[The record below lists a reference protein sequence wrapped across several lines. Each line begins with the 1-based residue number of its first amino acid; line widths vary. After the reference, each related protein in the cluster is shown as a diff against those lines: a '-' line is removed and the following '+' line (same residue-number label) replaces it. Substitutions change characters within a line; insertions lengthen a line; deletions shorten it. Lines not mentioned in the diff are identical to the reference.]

1 MVPEQGGEGAGEA
14 ASTMGV
20 WGRCTWQRE
29 WALTGCEV
37 GLSFLVLEELLEG
50 ASVVEQSEVKRAGR

>member
-14 ASTMGV
+14 ASTVGV
-20 WGRCTWQRE
+20 WRRCTWQRE
-29 WALTGCEV
+29 WALKGCEV

-50 ASVVEQSEVKRAGR
+50 ASVVEQS